1 MSTQA
6 KFGTNFFIST
16 TQTLDFSFSF
26 RYGRNTMKYILY
38 ARKSS
43 EEKGRQLLSLP
54 SQVSTMKK
62 LADTLGLN
70 IVKVFAESK
79 SAKEPGNR
87 PMFAEMIR
95 MLEEG
100 EADGIVCWKPDRLS
114 RNPID
119 SGNIQWLSQ
128 QGVIKDIQTSDRRYL
143 PDDNALLFSIESSMA
158 NQYIRDLSKNVKR
171 GMKTKLE
178 KGGYPN
184 YAKIG
189 YINDRLNKTILV
201 DTERAPFIKRAFELY
216 ATGSYSL
223 KKISDLLF
231 QEGFRSRSGYKYR
244 KGRIQ
249 KILKDPFYHGI
260 MYVHGIY
267 YSGNHKT
274 LISKELFEKTQ
285 DIFTGKNKSRYK
297 KHFFPLRGFMNCHS
311 CGCLMTAMEKKGFTY
326 YYCTNGKGNCEA
338 HKRYLRSEEV
348 EKILASIFRKIHFDE
363 EFIELCYEADREKS
377 KRDGSFFETMK
388 ANLEKR
394 HEALAQQEM
403 RLLDIQLAGK
413 YAGETVDAKLEAF
426 NKETAEIQQRLK
438 ELEKHNPETVARTLE
453 QVKKV
458 FLSASGAE
466 KDFVEGDDMKKRKVL
481 ETVLLNATI
490 VNGEMASYTL
500 KQPYQMLEK
509 AGGTADIEQMRK
521 GWDSNP
527 RYPFGYNSFRDCP
540 IRPL

>member
-1 MSTQA
+1 M
-6 KFGTNFFIST
+6 
-16 TQTLDFSFSF
+16 D
-26 RYGRNTMKYILY
+26 TMKHLLY
-38 ARKSS
+38 VRKSS
-43 EEKGRQLLSLP
+43 EEKNRQALSLE
-54 SQVSTMKK
+54 SQISNMQRR
-62 LADTLGLN
+62 ADELGLN
-70 IVKVFAESK
+70 IIKVFAESK
-79 SAKEPGNR
+79 SAKKPYNR
-87 PMFAEMIR
+87 PMFTEMIR
-95 MLEEG
+95 MIEDG
-100 EADGIVCWKPDRLS
+100 EADGIVCWALDRLS

-119 SGNIQWLSQ
+119 SGKILWLLQ
-128 QGVIKDIQTSDRRYL
+128 EGIIKEIQTMEKCYL
-143 PDDNALLFSIESSMA
+143 PSDDAVLFSVKTGEA
-158 NQYIRDLSKNVKR
+158 NQEIRTLSTRVKR
-171 GMKTKLE
+171 GMASKLE
-178 KGGYPN
+178 NGGYPN

-189 YINDRLNKTILV
+189 YTNDRLNKTILV

-216 ATGSYSL
+216 ASGSYSL

-267 YSGNHKT
+267 YSGNHET

-285 DIFTGKNKSRYK
+285 DVFTGKNRSRYK

-326 YYCTNGKGNCEA
+326 YYCTNGKGHCEA
-338 HKRYLRSEEV
+338 HKRYLRSEEA
-348 EKILASIFRKIHFDE
+348 EKILASIFKKIHFDE

-377 KRDGSFFETMK
+377 KKDGGFFETMK

-394 HEALAQQEM
+394 RKELAGQEM

-413 YAGETVDAKLEAF
+413 YAGETVDAKLETF

-438 ELEKHNPETVARTLE
+438 ELEKQNPETMTRTLE

-466 KDFVEGDDMKKRKVL
+466 KDFIEGDDVKKRQVL

-490 VNGEMASYTL
+490 VQGELASYRL
-500 KQPYQMLEK
+500 KQPYRILEK
-509 AGGTADIEQMRK
+509 AGGTADISQMR
-521 GWDSNP
+521 
-527 RYPFGYNSFRDCP
+527 RR
-540 IRPL
+540 